1 MKGKKKVILTV
12 LCAVL
17 LVVGSVLGTMA
28 YLTSQTATA
37 TNTFTVGNV
46 AITLDEAKVN
56 INGEPVDNQN
66 NKVDLTAAPRVT
78 ANTYKLMPGH
88 TYVKD
93 PTIHIAS
100 GSEDCWLFVK
110 VDNGISAIEDNSST
124 IASQMEAN
132 GWTVIDS
139 DKNVYAYRSTVSA
152 GDNISVFGGFKIA
165 GNADTSTCKSAIINI
180 TGYAVQADGF
190 STATAAWAAAP
201 AWQ

>member
-37 TNTFTVGNV
+37 NNTFTVGNV
-46 AITLDEAKVN
+46 AITLDEAAVN
-56 INGEPVDNQN
+56 DDGTVKTDGNGEPV
-66 NKVDLTAAPRVT
+66 ARVT
-78 ANTYKLMPGH
+78 ANKYKLMPGH

-93 PTIHIAS
+93 PTIHVAS

-110 VDNGISAIEDNSST
+110 VDNGISVIEDNSST
-124 IASQMEAN
+124 IASQMAAN
-132 GWTVIDS
+132 GWTVIDNN
-139 DKNVYAYRSTVSA
+139 KNVYAYRSTVSA

-165 GNADTSTCKSAIINI
+165 GNADTSTYTSATIDI

-190 STATAAWAAAP
+190 STAADAWAVAP
-201 AWQ
+201 AWK